1 MFSLKVFMEIM
12 ERSSFAPRSEISTI
26 SWFWRNDAN
35 EWNRIDPFARSCFR
49 YRTISKFVS
58 TFWRYQERERLI
70 NTCWFCLLRKNAIN
84 EFKMNIRIYDFHD
97 RTNFNEYFKH
107 TRGKKRIKKDGTQI
121 PLPQKTIPQI
131 FANITTRKKNRSRF
145 TLNSR
150 DRSIPL
156 EQLSSGGNFG
166 RRGAANL
173 IPPD

>member
-1 MFSLKVFMEIM
+1 
-12 ERSSFAPRSEISTI
+12 
-26 SWFWRNDAN
+26 
-35 EWNRIDPFARSCFR
+35 
-49 YRTISKFVS
+49 
-58 TFWRYQERERLI
+58 
-70 NTCWFCLLRKNAIN
+70 
-84 EFKMNIRIYDFHD
+84 MNIRIYDFHD

-107 TRGKKRIKKDGTQI
+107 TRGKKRIKKDGTQT
-121 PLPQKTIPQI
+121 PLPKKTIPQI